1 MTPSQVS
8 LVQDSFAKVVP
19 IADQAAVIFYDRLF
33 DIAPQVK
40 PLFKGD
46 MVKQRRALMG
56 TLGVVVNGL
65 SNLPSV
71 LPAASALAK
80 KHVTYGVEA
89 SHYSVVGAALLWTL
103 EKGLG
108 EAWTPEV
115 ASAWTDAYGTLSGFM
130 IGEAYGH
137 QAAAE

>member
-1 MTPSQVS
+1 MTPTQVS

-19 IADQAAVIFYDRLF
+19 IVDQAAVIFYDRLF
-33 DIAPQVK
+33 AIAPQVK

-46 MVKQRRALMG
+46 MATQRRALMG

-65 SNLPSV
+65 SNLPTV

-80 KHVTYGVEA
+80 KHVGYGVEA
-89 SHYSVVGAALLWTL
+89 SHYSAVGAALLWTL

-115 ASAWTDAYGTLSGFM
+115 ASAWTDAYGTLSNFM
-130 IGEAYGH
+130 IGEAYGQ

>member
-1 MTPSQVS
+1 MTPQQVS
-8 LVQDSFAKVVP
+8 LVQTSFAKVVP

-33 DIAPQVK
+33 EIAPQVK

-46 MVKQRRALMG
+46 MATQRRALMG
-56 TLGVVVNGL
+56 ALNGVVNGL

-80 KHVTYGVEA
+80 KHVGYGVEA
-89 SHYSVVGAALLWTL
+89 AHYSVVGAALLWTL

-108 EAWTPEV
+108 EAWTPDV
-115 ASAWTDAYGTLSGFM
+115 AAAWGEAYGTLSGFM
-130 IGEAYGH
+130 ISEAYG
-137 QAAAE
+137 QSAAAE

>member
-103 EKGLG
+103 AKGLG

-115 ASAWTDAYGTLSGFM
+115 AAAWTDAYGTLSGFM
-130 IGEAYGH
+130 IGEAYGQ

>member
-1 MTPSQVS
+1 MTPTQVS

-19 IADQAAVIFYDRLF
+19 IVDQAAVIFYDRLF
-33 DIAPQVK
+33 AIAPQVK

-46 MVKQRRALMG
+46 MATQRRALMG

-65 SNLPSV
+65 SNLPTV

-80 KHVTYGVEA
+80 KHVGYGVES
-89 SHYSVVGAALLWTL
+89 SHYSAVGAALLWTL

-115 ASAWTDAYGTLSGFM
+115 ASAWTDAYGTLSNFM
-130 IGEAYGH
+130 IGEAYGQ